1 MLAADGT
8 LSFAPPGAPP
18 MPLKQSKGLAFKL
31 PQFSDL
37 TIEFL
42 LEKGKVTGV
51 KQKDPSG
58 EVVFPKM

>member
-1 MLAADGT
+1 ML
-8 LSFAPPGAPP
+8 
-18 MPLKQSKGLAFKL
+18 LKQSKGLSFKL

-42 LEKGKVTGV
+42 VENGKVTAV

-58 EVVFPKM
+58 EFVFPKK